1 MILLFKEGLSTENA
15 DVDEFAV
22 GNARLINQKVFH
34 CMKCQQLTCGQC
46 LNGKKKQRVKEN
58 REISIRP
65 AIFDIT
71 GDPKKTEAADLAQA
85 S

>member
-1 MILLFKEGLSTENA
+1 MLYFVLLN
-15 DVDEFAV
+15 
-22 GNARLINQKVFH
+22 KVV
-34 CMKCQQLTCGQC
+34 QSQ
-46 LNGKKKQRVKEN
+46 V
-58 REISIRP
+58 RP

>member
-1 MILLFKEGLSTENA
+1 MSREKQLS
-15 DVDEFAV
+15 VSAV
-22 GNARLINQKVFH
+22 
-34 CMKCQQLTCGQC
+34 
-46 LNGKKKQRVKEN
+46 
-58 REISIRP
+58 RP

>member
-1 MILLFKEGLSTENA
+1 MESKMRE
-15 DVDEFAV
+15 
-22 GNARLINQKVFH
+22 
-34 CMKCQQLTCGQC
+34 
-46 LNGKKKQRVKEN
+46 RV
-58 REISIRP
+58 RP

>member
-1 MILLFKEGLSTENA
+1 MEDMAEKA
-15 DVDEFAV
+15 DVLVA
-22 GNARLINQKVFH
+22 LSS
-34 CMKCQQLTCGQC
+34 
-46 LNGKKKQRVKEN
+46 NGSV
-58 REISIRP
+58 RP